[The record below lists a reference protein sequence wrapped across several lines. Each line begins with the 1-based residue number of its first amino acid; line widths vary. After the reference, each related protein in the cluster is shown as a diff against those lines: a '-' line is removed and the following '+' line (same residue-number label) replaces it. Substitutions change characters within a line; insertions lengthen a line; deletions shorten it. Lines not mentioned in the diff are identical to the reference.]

1 MNRLLLT
8 GTPLQNDLAE
18 LWSLLNFLLPEIF
31 DDLAVFESWFNAK
44 DHQSNKATKKFLK
57 LEEEK
62 RILSILREILQPFLL
77 RREKSDVCL
86 DVPPKKELIVYAPLT
101 ELQHNLYKTILN
113 HDIDQLNN
121 IGQDS
126 IIYTE
131 DGKRPKRKSV
141 LRNMD
146 NVMNTRDSKIYK
158 NEKIENDKNLLMWK
172 KYTDVTDLNRDFLIK
187 IHSRHGKLLFN
198 INNICI
204 NHFFLNVFHLFS
216 YFVQKNCKS
225 PVFNTS
231 SIRLR
236 FIAKNR

>member
-8 GTPLQNDLAE
+8 GTPLQNNLAE

-31 DDLAVFESWFNAK
+31 NDLAVFESWFNAK
-44 DHQSNKATKKFLK
+44 DHQGDEATKKFLK

-113 HDIDQLNN
+113 HDIDQLSN

-126 IIYTE
+126 IIHTE

-141 LRNMD
+141 LRNVD
-146 NVMNTRDSKIYK
+146 NIMNTRRDSETYK
-158 NEKIENDKNLLMWK
+158 NEKFENDENLLMWE
-172 KYTDVTDLNRDFLIK
+172 KYTNVTDLNRDFLIK
-187 IHSRHGKLLFN
+187 IRSRHGKLLFN
-198 INNICI
+198 IN
-204 NHFFLNVFHLFS
+204 
-216 YFVQKNCKS
+216 
-225 PVFNTS
+225 
-231 SIRLR
+231 SI
-236 FIAKNR
+236 

>member
-8 GTPLQNDLAE
+8 GTPLQNNLAE

-44 DHQSNKATKKFLK
+44 QHQGDEGTKKFLK
-57 LEEEK
+57 LEEDK
-62 RILSILREILQPFLL
+62 HILSILREILQPFLL

-121 IGQDS
+121 IGQDP
-126 IIYTE
+126 ITYTK
-131 DGKRPKRKSV
+131 DGKRPKRRAV
-141 LRNMD
+141 LKNMD
-146 NVMNTRDSKIYK
+146 NVTNTREDSSKTYK
-158 NEKIENDKNLLMWK
+158 NENFENDKNLLMWK

-187 IHSRHGKLLFN
+187 IRSRHGKLLFN
-198 INNICI
+198 NKYTIYINL
-204 NHFFLNVFHLFS
+204 FFLCFS
-216 YFVQKNCKS
+216 FFQLLCTKK
-225 PVFNTS
+225 
-231 SIRLR
+231 L
-236 FIAKNR
+236 